1 MKICTWG
8 DIASAIEGNTAG
20 GGELQIALLAKALAK
35 SGHEV
40 IILDLMAKKDFVT
53 DDGVKVFQ
61 IKGYDDGI
69 RIFRFFTRRIPLIY
83 KSLIAQ
89 KADIYYCQIRDFVHL
104 LAYWAARKSKGIF
117 VLQLASDLD
126 ALGLRMRIKHDY
138 LTHFEGPYWFIKVLL
153 TELVFPWLV
162 RHADIVLVQHEG
174 QKNDLL
180 KKGINSI
187 IFNNLIELNEIPVVM
202 DPVRTDFSYVGA
214 LDKRKG
220 FAQFYELVEKAPF
233 ATFKVIGGPRDR
245 TGYKYFEKLKSFKN
259 VTLYGNLSHLETLT
273 HILNSKALIST
284 SPMEGFP
291 NIFVEAWAC
300 GIPVLSL
307 SFDPG
312 GVIKREQL
320 GEVADGNLDKL
331 VQYMVSIENT
341 DEFAERAKAYVENN
355 HVLNTNKINVIG
367 RLFSSL
373 PEKRNRVNL

>member
-1 MKICTWG
+1 
-8 DIASAIEGNTAG
+8 
-20 GGELQIALLAKALAK
+20 
-35 SGHEV
+35 
-40 IILDLMAKKDFVT
+40 
-53 DDGVKVFQ
+53 
-61 IKGYDDGI
+61 
-69 RIFRFFTRRIPLIY
+69 
-83 KSLIAQ
+83 
-89 KADIYYCQIRDFVHL
+89 
-104 LAYWAARKSKGIF
+104 
-117 VLQLASDLD
+117 
-126 ALGLRMRIKHDY
+126 
-138 LTHFEGPYWFIKVLL
+138 
-153 TELVFPWLV
+153 
-162 RHADIVLVQHEG
+162 
-174 QKNDLL
+174 
-180 KKGINSI
+180 
-187 IFNNLIELNEIPVVM
+187 LNEIPEVL
-202 DPVRTDFSYVGA
+202 DPVRQDFSYVGA

-284 SPMEGFP
+284 SPMEWFP

-341 DEFAERAKAYVENN
+341 DEFAERAKAYVKNN
-355 HVLNTNKINVIG
+355 HVLNADKINEIG

>member
-8 DIASAIEGNTAG
+8 DVASAIEGKTSG

-40 IILDLMAKKDFVT
+40 VVIDLMAKKDFVT

-61 IKGYDDGI
+61 IKGYDQGI
-69 RIFRFFTRRIPLIY
+69 RIFRFLTQRIPKIY
-83 KSLIAQ
+83 ESLKEQ
-89 KADIYYCQIRDFVHL
+89 KADVYYCQIRDFTHI
-104 LAYWAARKSKGIF
+104 LAYWAARKTKGIF

-126 ALGLRMRIKHDY
+126 ALGIKMRIKHDY
-138 LTHFEGPYWFIKVLL
+138 STHYEGLYWFLKVFL
-153 TELVFPWLV
+153 TELIFPWLV
-162 RHADIVLVQHEG
+162 RNADIVLVQHEG
-174 QKNDLL
+174 QKNILL

-187 IFNNLIELNEIPVVM
+187 IFNNLIELNEILEVS
-202 DPVRTDFSYVGA
+202 DPIRQDFSYVGA

-220 FAQFYELVEKAPF
+220 FAQFFELVEKAPF

-245 TGYKYFEKLKSFKN
+245 TGYKYFEKLKCFKN

-320 GEVADGNLDKL
+320 GAVADGNLDKL

-341 DEFAERAKAYVENN
+341 DEFAERAKAYVKNN
-355 HVLNTNKINVIG
+355 HVLNADKINEIG

>member
-1 MKICTWG
+1 
-8 DIASAIEGNTAG
+8 
-20 GGELQIALLAKALAK
+20 
-35 SGHEV
+35 
-40 IILDLMAKKDFVT
+40 
-53 DDGVKVFQ
+53 
-61 IKGYDDGI
+61 
-69 RIFRFFTRRIPLIY
+69 
-83 KSLIAQ
+83 
-89 KADIYYCQIRDFVHL
+89 L

-162 RHADIVLVQHEG
+162 RNADIVLVQHEG
-174 QKNDLL
+174 QENDLL

-187 IFNNLIELNEIPVVM
+187 VFNNLIELDEIPVVK

-320 GEVADGNLDKL
+320 GEVANGNLDTL
-331 VQYMVSIENT
+331 VQYMVSIKNT
-341 DEFAERAKAYVENN
+341 DEFAIRAKAYVENN
-355 HVLNTNKINVIG
+355 HVLNADKINEIA
-367 RLFSSL
+367 RLFSSFQ
-373 PEKRNRVNL
+373 EKSNRVNL